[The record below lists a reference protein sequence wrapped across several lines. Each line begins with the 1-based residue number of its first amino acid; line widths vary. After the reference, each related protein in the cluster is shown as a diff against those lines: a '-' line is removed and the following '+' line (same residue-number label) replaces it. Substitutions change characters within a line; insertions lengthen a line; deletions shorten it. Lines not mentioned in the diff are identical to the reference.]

1 MQVVVDHETNR
12 SKGFGFVT
20 FIDPRDAADAVHDAR
35 GKVLH
40 TNLHQLHASHSRPP
54 SLSAMSA
61 PKVSPLS
68 LSRHD
73 ASFW

>member
-40 TNLHQLHASHSRPP
+40 PRLHQLTASP
-54 SLSAMSA
+54 SGLPFLSTMSA
-61 PKVSPLS
+61 
-68 LSRHD
+68 
-73 ASFW
+73 

>member
-35 GKVLH
+35 GKVLRPQ
-40 TNLHQLHASHSRPP
+40 LHQLHASPSRPP
-54 SLSAMSA
+54 SMSA
-61 PKVSPLS
+61 VSGWMCHLP
-68 LSRHD
+68 
-73 ASFW
+73 A